1 MMISEVAM
9 ENRTQPAAAGW
20 IRHAPNVLSVLRLL
34 LVVPIADAIESQH
47 WPLATLMF
55 IVAAISDM
63 ADGAI
68 ARVYNA
74 RSTLGEI
81 LDPLADKAL
90 LVTTALAL
98 ANVGQMAWWL
108 AFVVLVRDLMI
119 LAGALVSWLL
129 RLGHALLP
137 LLLGKASTVS
147 QMALMLAILLAAG
160 EHNWAVPLILPLKMM
175 MVSLAAASG
184 GLYVLMWKK
193 GLPEKSDPKK
203 SRPTKTNI

>member
-1 MMISEVAM
+1 MMMSEVAM
-9 ENRTQPAAAGW
+9 ENRVRPAAVGW
-20 IRHAPNVLSVLRLL
+20 IRHVPNVLSVLRLL
-34 LVVPIADAIESQH
+34 LVIPIADAIESEH
-47 WPLATLMF
+47 WPLATF
-55 IVAAISDM
+55 IFVIAALSDM
-63 ADGAI
+63 ADGTI
-68 ARVYNA
+68 ARFYNA
-74 RSTLGEI
+74 RSTVGEI

-108 AFVVLVRDLMI
+108 ALVVLVRDLMI
-119 LAGALVSWLL
+119 LAGALASWMF

-160 EHNWAVPLILPLKMM
+160 EHNWAVALIMPLKVT

-193 GLPEKSDPKK
+193 GLPEKMHQP
-203 SRPTKTNI
+203 KTNI